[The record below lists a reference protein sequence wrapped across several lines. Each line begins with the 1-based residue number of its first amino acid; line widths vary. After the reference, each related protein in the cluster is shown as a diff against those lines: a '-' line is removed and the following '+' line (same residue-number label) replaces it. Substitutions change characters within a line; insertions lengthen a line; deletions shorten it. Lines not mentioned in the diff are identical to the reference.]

1 MKYASQNIRNIAILG
16 HQSSGKTTL
25 SEAIAF
31 TGGVI
36 TAKGEI
42 EKKNTLSD
50 FQDQE
55 KEKLSSIS
63 ATLIPVEY
71 KNNKLNFIDLPGND
85 DFIGEVLS
93 VTKLI
98 KGAILVIDAEKG
110 VQVGT
115 IKHWQ
120 MLRKKNIPTI
130 IFLNKM
136 DKENTHFDLLLEN
149 IQERL
154 GKTAVPFTYPIG
166 HEQHFDGFVNVVDLK
181 ARKYNGKECVDDII
195 YDDKK
200 LKVFELHNMICE
212 AVAQTSDEL
221 LDKFFNGEALTND
234 EIHDGLRKGVLNG
247 ELTPVLVGCASKN
260 IGLHTL
266 LNMCID
272 YMPNPSDLNP
282 YVGLN
287 DKGLKITRK
296 TLEDEPFSAYV
307 FKTIVDPYSGIISIF
322 KINSGSIKIG
332 DEIYCPQTKQT
343 EKISTLF
350 TLCGKTQTQIPV
362 AYAGDIVAT
371 TKLSGV
377 RNAMTL
383 CDPKNIISYAEINY
397 PTAVLFKAI
406 VPKSKS
412 DEDKLSSV
420 LQKIMIEDPCI
431 EVKRNVE
438 TKQLL
443 LGGVGNSHLEYI
455 IQKMKSLYKV
465 DITTEPQKIVYR
477 ESIKATSTSEG
488 RYIKQSGGSG
498 YYGVVQMQFEPAEGN
513 IFEEKV
519 FGGAVPRNY
528 FPAVEKGFNEACEKG
543 LLAGYPVINIKA
555 TLLDG
560 KYHAVDS
567 NEMAFK
573 MAAILAF
580 KEAYLHCKPT
590 LLEPIYKVTI
600 KVTNDFIGD
609 VLSDINTRRAKV
621 LAMNEVEYQNQEITV
636 LVPEVEIIDYAN
648 SLKAITQGSGFFN
661 RIYYGYEEV
670 PSHLQEKIILEQ
682 KKAS

>member
-1 MKYASQNIRNIAILG
+1 MKYTSQNIRNIVILG

-25 SEAIAF
+25 SEALAF
-31 TGGVI
+31 TTGAI
-36 TAKGEI
+36 TTKGEV
-42 EKKNTLSD
+42 EKKSTISD
-50 FQDQE
+50 YLDQE
-55 KEKLSSIS
+55 KEKLSSITAS
-63 ATLIPVEY
+63 ILPLYYQDY
-71 KNNKLNFIDLPGND
+71 KFNFIDLPGND
-85 DFIGEVLS
+85 DFVGETLS
-93 VTKLI
+93 VTRLI

-110 VQVGT
+110 VQAGT
-115 IKHWQ
+115 LKHWRI
-120 MLRKKNIPTI
+120 LRKRNIPTI

-136 DKENTHFDLLLEN
+136 DKENTHFDMLLDN
-149 IQERL
+149 IQNKL
-154 GKTAVPFTYPIG
+154 GKTAVPFSYPIG

-221 LDKFFNGEALTND
+221 LDKFFSGETLSHD
-234 EIHDGLRKGVLNG
+234 EIHEGLRKGVLNG
-247 ELTPVLVGCASKN
+247 ELTPVLVGCATKN

-272 YMPNPSDLNP
+272 YMPNPSDLRP
-282 YVGLN
+282 YIGKN
-287 DKGLKITRK
+287 HKGEDVCRK
-296 TLEDEPFSAYV
+296 TEENEPFSAYV
-307 FKTIVDPYSGIISIF
+307 FKTIVDPYSGVISIL
-322 KINSGSIKIG
+322 KINSGSLKIG
-332 DEIYCPQTKQT
+332 DDVFCPQTQQT
-343 EKISTLF
+343 DKISSLF
-350 TLCGKTQTQIPV
+350 TLFGKTQKAVPV

-377 RNAMTL
+377 KNAMTI
-383 CDPKNIISYAEINY
+383 CDPKNIITYKEINY
-397 PTAVLFKAI
+397 PTAVIFKAI
-406 VPKSKS
+406 VPKNKA

-420 LQKIMIEDPCI
+420 LQKITIEDPCI
-431 EVKRNVE
+431 EVKRNIE

-443 LGGVGNSHLEYI
+443 LGGVGLSHLDYV
-455 IQKMKSLYKV
+455 IQKMKSIYKV

-477 ESIKATSTSEG
+477 ESIKAQHTADG

-498 YYGVVQMQFEPAEGN
+498 YYGVVQMRFEPAEGN
-513 IFEEKV
+513 IFDEQV
-519 FGGAVPRNY
+519 FGGAVPKNY

-543 LLAGYPVINIKA
+543 LLAGFPVINIKA

-560 KYHAVDS
+560 KYHSVDS

-580 KEAYLHCKPT
+580 KEAYMHCKPT
-590 LLEPIYKVTI
+590 LLEPIYKVSI
-600 KVTNDFIGD
+600 HVTNEFIGD

-621 LAMNEVEYQNQEITV
+621 LSMEEIEYQNQEITV

-648 SLKAITQGSGFFN
+648 TLKALTQGSGFFN
-661 RIYYGYEEV
+661 RSYHGYEEV
-670 PSHLQEKIILEQ
+670 PGHLQDKIIKE
-682 KKAS
+682 SR